1 MSIFEETFYVKD
13 MPEQEGGDFSPIP
26 AGEYTVEIK
35 SAEIKQTK
43 AGNGSYIDARMDV
56 TEGKHAKRVL
66 FANINIKN
74 PSEVA
79 EKIGRAQL
87 GEIMRANNI
96 AALQA
101 TDQLIGCTMIVRVVI
116 SEYKGEAK
124 NEVKG
129 YKAAGTR
136 AAMPKA
142 SAPASNEPAVVGK
155 APPWAN
161 KKK

>member
-1 MSIFEETFYVKD
+1 MSIFEETFYAKD

-35 SAEIKQTK
+35 SAEIKPTK
-43 AGNGSYIDARMDV
+43 AGNGSYINARMDV
-56 TEGKHAKRVL
+56 IEGKYAKRVL
-66 FANINIKN
+66 FAIINIKN

-96 AALQA
+96 ATLQD
-101 TDQLIGCTMIVRVVI
+101 TDQLIGCTMIVRVAI
-116 SEYKGEAK
+116 GEYNGTPK
-124 NEVKG
+124 NEIKG
-129 YKAAGTR
+129 YKAAGNG

-142 SAPASNEPAVVGK
+142 SAPVSNEPAIAGK
-155 APPWAN
+155 APPWA
-161 KKK
+161 KK